1 MSMGSAERAAA
12 RWASYEEAGRL
23 YGLSRWTLWRWA
35 KAGNIRVA
43 RVGSVVRVDVASVER
58 FLEMRADDFG

>member
-1 MSMGSAERAAA
+1 MSSAERAAT
-12 RWASYEEAGRL
+12 RWATYEEAGRL

-35 KAGNIRVA
+35 KAGNIRIV

>member
-1 MSMGSAERAAA
+1 MDSAERAAP

-43 RVGSVVRVDVASVER
+43 RVGSVVSVDVASVER